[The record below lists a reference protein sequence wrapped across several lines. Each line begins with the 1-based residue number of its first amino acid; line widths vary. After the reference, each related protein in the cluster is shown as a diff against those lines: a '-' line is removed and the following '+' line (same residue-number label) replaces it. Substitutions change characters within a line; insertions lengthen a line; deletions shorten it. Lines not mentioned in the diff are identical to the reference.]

1 MNAAATPPA
10 AQRESHHRGEYNR
23 RMPQVPPSHITPQP
37 IRSGIDLT
45 VNAKPYRH
53 TGDPKLPLLWY
64 LRDVLRLTGSK
75 YACGDASCGACSVLV
90 DGKLA
95 RACTLVMQDLAGK
108 AIVTIEG
115 LASADG
121 SLHPVQQ
128 AWVDEDAI
136 LCGYCQPGWIIA
148 AVDLLSRKPD
158 PSDADIDGIGNL
170 CRCGSYPRIRA
181 AIQRAAKATQ
191 GKPK

>member
-1 MNAAATPPA
+1 MPPP
-10 AQRESHHRGEYNR
+10 RELGRGGAYNSP
-23 RMPQVPPSHITPQP
+23 MPQNPTSHITPQP
-37 IRSGIDLT
+37 IRSGID
-45 VNAKPYRH
+45 VVINGKHYRH

-64 LRDVLRLTGSK
+64 LRDVLRLTGCK
-75 YACGDASCGACSVLV
+75 YACGDTSCGACSVLV

-95 RACTLVMQDLAGK
+95 RACAMTMHDLAGK

-115 LASADG
+115 LEGADG

-128 AWVDEDAI
+128 AWLDEDAI
-136 LCGYCQPGWIIA
+136 LCGYCQPGWIMA
-148 AVDLLSRKPD
+148 AVDLLKRKPD

-181 AIQRAAKATQ
+181 AIHRAAKATQ